1 MTTPKDPE
9 QYVNENAEQL
19 VRIIKHSSK
28 SFPRALALAALVEY
42 GDDPELNQLL
52 WSLSSSSNTVR
63 RTLRTTEP
71 CLENSTIR
79 HT

>member
-1 MTTPKDPE
+1 MRTSRDPE

-42 GDDPELNQLL
+42 GDDPAVESVASELEQFVEH
-52 WSLSSSSNTVR
+52 SER
-63 RTLRTTEP
+63 
-71 CLENSTIR
+71 NSEDR
-79 HT
+79 

>member
-1 MTTPKDPE
+1 MKTSKDPE

-42 GDDPELNQLL
+42 GDDPAVESVAVELEQFVEY
-52 WSLSSSSNTVR
+52 S
-63 RTLRTTEP
+63 EKDA
-71 CLENSTIR
+71 ED
-79 HT
+79 H